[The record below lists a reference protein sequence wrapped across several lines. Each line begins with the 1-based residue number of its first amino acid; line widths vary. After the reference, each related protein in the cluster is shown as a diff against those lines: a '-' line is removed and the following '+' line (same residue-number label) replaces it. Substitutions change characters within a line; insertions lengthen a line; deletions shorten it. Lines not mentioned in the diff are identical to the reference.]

1 MFKQAWQNW
10 IKTRFKFDRHK
21 TSKQK
26 DILVFIYQQGYLY
39 LVLILITF
47 IAGVNYGN
55 NLILGFCFLISAILC
70 ISFYLTFKQLHELE
84 IEIVDHR
91 SWASR

>member
-21 TSKQK
+21 ALKQK

-84 IEIVDHR
+84 IEIVTT
-91 SWASR
+91 